1 MNGNGFAIGD
11 YADALVE
18 RADGTIALP
27 GGINLDLSGLKNIE
41 SFGVGGYFLVECF
54 DADGNL
60 KWEDTAENGVT
71 NAALNDILNVYLRGT
86 TQTANFYIGLVDN
99 ASFTGF
105 AAGDTMSSHSG
116 WIESTAY
123 SNTNRVQWSPS
134 AASSQAVVN
143 GTTCDFNMNATATIR
158 GIFLSSDN
166 TKSGTTG
173 NLFATAAFSGG
184 NQTVNSGDTLKVTYT
199 VSAASS

>member
-1 MNGNGFAIGD
+1 MQGNGFSIGD
-11 YADALVE
+11 YADAFVE
-18 RADGTIALP
+18 RANGMIELP
-27 GGINLDLSGLKNIE
+27 GGINLDLSGLQPS
-41 SFGVGGYFLVECF
+41 SFGVGGYFVVECF
-54 DADGNL
+54 DKDGNL
-60 KWEDTAENGVT
+60 RWEDTAENGVT
-71 NAALNDILNVYLRGT
+71 NNALNDILNVYLRGT
-86 TQTANFYIGLVDN
+86 SQTANFYLGLVDN
-99 ASFTGF
+99 TSFTGF

-116 WIESTAY
+116 WIESAAY
-123 SNTNRVQWSPS
+123 SNSTRVQWSPA

-143 GTTCDFNMNATATIR
+143 GTTCDFNMNGSATIR

-184 NQTVNSGDTLKVTYT
+184 NQSVNNGDTLKVTYT